1 MNNSERNILKAML
14 YAKLYDS
21 RTLNKMVSGFST
33 FQAAVGLCEIME
45 KRGLLTEAVQIEYRT
60 KVIWIGDTSFKF
72 VHMNKDGGVD
82 LKFGSWLAAGH
93 NLVYSGEGAHK
104 VMLRMNQKLFLGY
117 LAGEA
122 LDGIQGFLD
131 VLLPH
136 PSESKAQLLGTDK

>member
-1 MNNSERNILKAML
+1 MNTSERNILKAML
-14 YAKLYDS
+14 FAKLYDS

-45 KRGLLTEAVQIEYRT
+45 KRGLITEAIQIEYRT
-60 KVIWIGDTSFKF
+60 KVIWIGDASFKF
-72 VHMNKDGGVD
+72 IHMNKDGGVD
-82 LKFGSWLAAGH
+82 LKFGSWLSAGY

-104 VMLRMNQKLFLGY
+104 VMLRMNQKYDLGY
-117 LAGEA
+117 LDGEA

-136 PSESKAQLLGTDK
+136 PAKSKAQLLGKDE